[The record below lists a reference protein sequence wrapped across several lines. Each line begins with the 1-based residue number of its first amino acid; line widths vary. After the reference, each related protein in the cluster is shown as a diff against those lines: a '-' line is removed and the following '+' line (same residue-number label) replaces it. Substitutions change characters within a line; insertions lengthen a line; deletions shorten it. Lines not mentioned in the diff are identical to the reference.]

1 MSKKTVKKNK
11 KFKLNPFAVVALVV
25 CAVAVIYTATTAWLT
40 GEPLNPIRFTTLQD
54 FDYKMNVYFL
64 QDDGTRVDV
73 IRDSV
78 DQGGY
83 TSSTGAIKLDY
94 TNPSAPNY
102 VSHLRVEI
110 KQLGS
115 GVAFSRVKV
124 SHEWLYTTPD
134 GTETRLQGDVNLPY
148 TINIDEF
155 VDKRMSDGYIYHKG
169 VIKENDKDKDIVVIK
184 GFDGANFDASAI
196 SALNGTVELSVNVT
210 VDAVQFN
217 RCQQFWGTGSRP
229 WA

>member
-1 MSKKTVKKNK
+1 MSKKNTKQNK

-25 CAVAVIYTATTAWLT
+25 CALAVVYTATTAWLT
-40 GEPLNPIRFTTLQD
+40 GEPINPIRFTQLED

-64 QDDGTRVDV
+64 QDDGTKTYV
-73 IRDSV
+73 IQDSEDKSV
-78 DQGGY
+78 Y
-83 TSSTGAIKLDY
+83 TSSSGAIELNY
-94 TNPSAPNY
+94 TDSSAPNY
-102 VSHLRVEI
+102 VSRLRAEI
-110 KQLGS
+110 KQLGN

-124 SHEWLYTTPD
+124 SHEWLYTPTD
-134 GTETRLQGDVNLPY
+134 GEETRLQGDVNLPY
-148 TINIDEF
+148 TINTEGF
-155 VDKRMSDGYIYHKG
+155 VDKRVTDGYIYRNGILSKSDG
-169 VIKENDKDKDIVVIK
+169 YVEVIN

-196 SALNGTVELSVNVT
+196 ASLNGTVELSVNVT

>member
-64 QDDGTRVDV
+64 QDDGSKISV
-73 IRDSV
+73 IEESV
-78 DQGGY
+78 DKGVY

-94 TNPSAPNY
+94 TDSSAPNY
-102 VSHLRVEI
+102 VGKLRAEI
-110 KQLGS
+110 KQFGN

-124 SHEWLYTTPD
+124 SHEWLYTPSGSTE
-134 GTETRLQGDVNLPY
+134 ETRLQGDVNLPY
-148 TINIDEF
+148 TLSPTGF
-155 VDKRMSDGYIYHKG
+155 VDKRMTDGYIYREG
-169 VIKENDKDKDIVVIK
+169 ILSESDGYVEVVN
-184 GFDGANFDASAI
+184 GFDSANFDVSAI
-196 SALNGTVELSVNVT
+196 SALSGTVELSVNIT